1 MKIELNKCYG
11 GFGVSKE
18 ACQYM
23 ADRGHQG
30 AIEHLQQ
37 YQNED
42 EWIEFYNVKRDDPL
56 LVEAVQTL
64 GDKASASFARL
75 VIVDFDVNQLISEY
89 DGNESLAISHRLKYT
104 DD

>member
-1 MKIELNKCYG
+1 M
-11 GFGVSKE
+11 E
-18 ACQYM
+18 ASGSLKKPVNM
-23 ADRGHQG
+23 EDRGHQG

-42 EWIEFYNVKRDDPL
+42 EWITFYDVKRDDPL

-75 VIVDFDVNQLISEY
+75 VIVDVDVNQLISEY
-89 DGNESLAISHRLKYT
+89 DGNETLAISHLS
-104 DD
+104 

>member
-1 MKIELNKCYG
+1 MKIVFNKCYG

-23 ADRGHQG
+23 EDRGHQG

-37 YQNED
+37 YQNQD
-42 EWIEFYNVKRDDPL
+42 KLITFYDVKREDSL

-75 VIVDFDVNQLISEY
+75 VIVDVDVNQLISEY
-89 DGNESLAISHRLKYT
+89 DGNETLAISHLS
-104 DD
+104 

>member
-1 MKIELNKCYG
+1 MKIVLNKCYG

-30 AIEHLQQ
+30 AILYLNQHGSDSFF
-37 YQNED
+37 NFCD
-42 EWIEFYNVKRDDPL
+42 VKRDDPL

-75 VIVDFDVNQLISEY
+75 VIVDVDVNQLISEY
-89 DGNESLAISHRLKYT
+89 DGNETLAISHLS
-104 DD
+104 